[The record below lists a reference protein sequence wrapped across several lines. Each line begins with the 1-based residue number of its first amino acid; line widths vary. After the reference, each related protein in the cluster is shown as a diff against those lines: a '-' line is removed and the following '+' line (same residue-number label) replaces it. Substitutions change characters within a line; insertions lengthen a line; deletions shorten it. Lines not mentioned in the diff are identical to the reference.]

1 MRNAFTVAWA
11 IALLAI
17 PTSVAQAAS
26 DSTPD
31 VATHGPLPTAHLK
44 VRVYNAA
51 VVPAADQA
59 VALRAAATTLAA
71 AGIGT
76 SWVLCGDVASDPTAT
91 VCNTPLD
98 PSELSVRL
106 VKLPGTASA
115 KGELQLGYSLIDT
128 TAGAG
133 TLATIYA
140 DRVAWLA
147 GEAGADIPT
156 LVGLAIAHEI
166 GHLLLGTNAHAG
178 SGLMRAVWSR
188 AELRS
193 NDATDWLVGPS
204 EAARM
209 RSSVLRLEGLR
220 SPQRD
225 FHAAACSASVDAAS
239 DSATDAPECAGGAFA
254 SVRAVVAGPDR

>member
-1 MRNAFTVAWA
+1 VRDAITVVWA
-11 IALLAI
+11 IALATI
-17 PTSVAQAAS
+17 PISVMQAAS
-26 DSTPD
+26 DGTPG
-31 VATHGPLPTAHLK
+31 VAVETYARIQ

-51 VVPAADQA
+51 VMPAADQA

-76 SWVLCGDVASDPTAT
+76 SWLSCGDVASDASSA

-115 KGELQLGYSLIDT
+115 RGELQLGYSLVDT

-140 DRVAWLA
+140 DRIAWLA
-147 GEAGADIPT
+147 GEAGADMPT
-156 LVGLAIAHEI
+156 LVGFAIAHEI
-166 GHLLLGTNAHAG
+166 GHLLLGTNAHSG

-188 AELRS
+188 AELRR
-193 NDATDWLVGPS
+193 NEAADWLFGRS

-220 SPQRD
+220 SSQRD
-225 FHAAACSASVDAAS
+225 FHAAACPAPFDAAS
-239 DSATDAPECAGGAFA
+239 DSATDTSGCARGAFA
-254 SVRAVVAGPDR
+254 SVRAVAAGADR